1 MTSRESFA
9 AGLRRTCRLAAAA
22 PGVAVLLA
30 LVTLVAVPARAELDD
45 NVDYMNDWAER
56 DRGSGWNFSPALNG
70 GYTSLLHGYKGY
82 KNLGNA
88 GLDLYMRPPEP
99 QFPRW
104 YNHMIF
110 RLSADYFPLQV
121 PSQVVGIT
129 EDLYSLNGTAL
140 WRFSNFGQS
149 EHNQWIP
156 YLGAGVGVYLDSV
169 TVDTL
174 ATGKVKTTEQ
184 YLGVTG
190 SAGVMLPAIGPI
202 RLVPEIR
209 YHTFRQAGNY
219 WASHL
224 TYQVGAAIWFPAKVI
239 EQ

>member
-1 MTSRESFA
+1 MTPRDSFA
-9 AGLRRTCRLAAAA
+9 VGLRRTRRFAVAPGTLFLLAFLGSAAA
-22 PGVAVLLA
+22 P
-30 LVTLVAVPARAELDD
+30 ARADVDD
-45 NVDYMNDWAER
+45 DTNYVKEWSER

-70 GYTSLLHGYKGY
+70 GYTSMLHGYNGY

-88 GLDLYMRPPEP
+88 GVDLYMRPPEP

-104 YNHMIF
+104 YHHMIF
-110 RLSADYFPLQV
+110 RLSGDYFPLQV
-121 PSQVVGIT
+121 PSQVAGIT
-129 EDLYSLNGTAL
+129 EDIYSLNGTAL

-156 YLGAGVGVYLDSV
+156 YLGAGVGVYWDSV

-174 ATGKVKTTEQ
+174 ATGKVKNAEQ

-190 SAGVMLPAIGPI
+190 SVGVMLPTVGPI
-202 RLVPEIR
+202 RLIPEIR
-209 YHTFRQAGNY
+209 YHTFREAGKY
-219 WASHL
+219 WASHM
-224 TYQVGAAIWFPAKVI
+224 TYQIGAAIWFPAKVS